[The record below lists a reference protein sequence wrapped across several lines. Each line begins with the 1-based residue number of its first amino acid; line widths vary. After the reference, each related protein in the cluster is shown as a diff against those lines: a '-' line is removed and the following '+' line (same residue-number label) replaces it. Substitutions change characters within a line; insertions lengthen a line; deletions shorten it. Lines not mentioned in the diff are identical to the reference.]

1 MHPFLE
7 VDVPMVMAHRGGVGD
22 ASPMPDGE
30 QVPENSDLAFA
41 RSVGLGI
48 RYLESDIRSTAD
60 GVAVLHHDEDLL
72 RVAHYGARMHDLTWA
87 EVARIRLPAGARLVR
102 LDEALVAWPGIRWNL
117 DVKDDRSV
125 EATVRVV
132 QRAKALDRVCI
143 ASFSRARLHRLR
155 NLLGPEAATCATWA
169 EVGMIL
175 RLPGSSRVLRERWP
189 RTPGRPV
196 VVQVPP
202 AALGMP
208 LLSRGSVAA
217 AHTVGL
223 QVHAWTINEA
233 AQMQRLLDIGVDAL
247 ITDRPVTALQI
258 VGDHTAAGKQT
269 TAGNSLKRLD

>member
-7 VDVPMVMAHRGGVGD
+7 GALPTVMAHRGGVGD
-22 ASPMPDGE
+22 APVMPDGE
-30 QVPENSDLAFA
+30 AVPENSDLAFT

-48 RYLESDIRSTAD
+48 RYLESDIRSTVD

-72 RVAHYGARMHDLTWA
+72 RVAYYGARVHDLTWA
-87 EVARIRLPAGARLVR
+87 EVSRIRLPAGARLMR
-102 LDEALVAWPGIRWNL
+102 LDEALITWPGIRWNL

-125 EATVRVV
+125 DATVQVV

-155 NLLGPEAATCATWA
+155 TLLGPEAATCATWA

-175 RLPGSSRVLRERWP
+175 RLPGSSKVLRQWWSRK
-189 RTPGRPV
+189 PGRPV

-202 AALGMP
+202 AALGLP

-217 AHTVGL
+217 AHAVGL
-223 QVHAWTINEA
+223 QVHAWTINDTN
-233 AQMQRLLDIGVDAL
+233 QMSRLLDIGVDAL
-247 ITDRPVTALQI
+247 ITDQPVKALQ
-258 VGDHTAAGKQT
+258 VVSEHKSQR
-269 TAGNSLKRLD
+269 N